1 MRNDEEARES
11 KSYDAHEGKL
21 LLTRKLLSQHAGWKM
36 SCLTGPSNRETLRD
50 VHRRVEPV
58 QVEQRERRT
67 YIANVGYRLTAGSG
81 WSEGDL
87 KHYVASPSGCQVLCC
102 ALRCQDLSGAP
113 LLGVP
118 ILPSGPGS
126 GDLHE
131 TTRSGNEGIQPVTSD
146 RRSRDRHRRHG
157 HPRCCNTL
165 RRDHDQRCGECQW
178 SDQHRLLG
186 IYWYFQDIHRR
197 SDTAIDT

>member
-1 MRNDEEARES
+1 MCNDEEARGS

-21 LLTRKLLSQHAGWKM
+21 LLTRKLLSQHAGWQM

-67 YIANVGYRLTAGSG
+67 YIANVGCRLRAGSG
-81 WSEGDL
+81 WSEEDL
-87 KHYVASPSGCQVLCC
+87 QHYVASPSGCQVLCC

-118 ILPSGPGS
+118 ILASGPGP

-131 TTRSGNEGIQPVTSD
+131 TARSGNEGIQPAKSD
-146 RRSRDRHRRHG
+146 RRSRGNH
-157 HPRCCNTL
+157 RCC
-165 RRDHDQRCGECQW
+165 HVQRCGECQW
-178 SDQHRLLG
+178 NGRHRLLG
-186 IYWYFQDIHRR
+186 NYWCFQDIHRR
-197 SDTAIDT
+197 SDTWIDA